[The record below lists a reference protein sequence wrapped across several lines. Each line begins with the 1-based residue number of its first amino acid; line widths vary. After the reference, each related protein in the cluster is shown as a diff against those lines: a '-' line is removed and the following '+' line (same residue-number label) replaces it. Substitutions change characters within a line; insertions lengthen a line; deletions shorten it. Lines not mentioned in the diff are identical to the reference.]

1 MTFQDLWVE
10 EEAQETQQLD
20 VKCLKSLKDQYQNV
34 KITAQI
40 LDDIKSLIKTSH
52 PEFKWCQTRTKKQ
65 LLEETRE
72 GVLWSLVGG
81 SLRDKSLIYSFNI
94 QKKIINNISVKN
106 KRLEFGKDEEGD

>member
-10 EEAQETQQLD
+10 EEVQEAQVSD
-20 VKCLKSLKDQYQNV
+20 IKCLKLLKDQYQNA

-40 LDDIKSLIKTSH
+40 LDEIKSLIKESY
-52 PEFKWCQTRTKKQ
+52 PDLKWCQTRTKKQ

-72 GVLWSLVGG
+72 TVLWSLVGG
-81 SLRDKSLIYSFNI
+81 SLSDKALIYSFNI
-94 QKKIINNISVKN
+94 QKMIIANISVKN